1 MNKQRRLQLKGATE
15 LLLHAS
21 EVIDRVKDEEQ
32 DSLDNMPEPL
42 QDSERCQVM
51 ENAVSELE
59 EAISLIEQAIESV
72 DRARE

>member
-21 EVIDRVKDEEQ
+21 EVIDRVKEEEQ

-59 EAISLIEQAIESV
+59 EAIGLIEQAIESV